1 MRLVGTSPRR
11 CENLVRPL
19 NAAPRAPRD
28 TIHVRRQCVR
38 TRCAATRSSTPAA
51 WRCRLDCTP
60 FHLHHPSSSAA
71 PCCPATRAL
80 QRGWRSRVSR
90 RAFPVAKRRRALAG
104 MLCAPAPPA
113 AAADA
118 PSCPHRLRATHAY
131 PRIERAAAGAR
142 GESSGAVFV
151 DTRVHTFTLCSS
163 SRRAHIGCPAS
174 AEHQRAAVVAG
185 ARKDG
190 GKRGGMPLTGLPA
203 CAQAAAPAFLVR
215 QKVQAHAF
223 AAGPRSNRASSRKAR
238 LQRRRAAT
246 TVRFAALRTAGATHN
261 RCRSARL
268 ARPPRAAARHVHIGR
283 SGDH

>member
-1 MRLVGTSPRR
+1 MRACEHACAAVRLVGTSPRR

-38 TRCAATRSSTPAA
+38 TRCSATRSSTPAA

-80 QRGWRSRVSR
+80 QRGWRPRVSR

-104 MLCAPAPPA
+104 LLCAPAPPA

-118 PSCPHRLRATHAY
+118 PSCPYRLRATHAY

-163 SRRAHIGCPAS
+163 SRRAQIGCPAS

-203 CAQAAAPAFLVR
+203 YSGRAQPLRSSASRLLWRR
-215 QKVQAHAF
+215 QLRRLYTLDHPEPSS
-223 AAGPRSNRASSRKAR
+223 GCRASAR
-238 LQRRRAAT
+238 CCMKT
-246 TVRFAALRTAGATHN
+246 TSPG
-261 RCRSARL
+261 
-268 ARPPRAAARHVHIGR
+268 IG
-283 SGDH
+283 